1 MKQKTRIASKLFAAL
16 VVLTLISCCFL
27 GTTFARYT
35 STSTGE
41 AMIHVANWSINS
53 DLIDHDD
60 QTNGAQFSF
69 GDLSADDTSYEE
81 VVDAAY
87 DKYII
92 ESIKSYDS
100 YSSARKAQIES
111 AYKTSVLDWD
121 TYYAY
126 ARQAYIDA
134 KYTDEV
140 KADLRAAF
148 DETTETEWDNYL
160 VSIKEQYIEQY
171 VANHPYNANAQA
183 EAEKAAESKFTA
195 DYTAELKAAFDSTEV
210 EFDVYLNGSDSGVN
224 GIANDYAD
232 ALFTKSF
239 IRLLSNTHAAG
250 LGIGNQ
256 RVHKTAK
263 RLVATITNNSEVNA
277 TVTINVADLI
287 ADDIAYLDSVT
298 EENLLDEVNSVLEIK
313 LYYSTTSKDPAN
325 ASAEWT
331 EDTSVNLGVKNK
343 KSVYIFAE
351 VVWTTDDTNSKVDN
365 GALADEL
372 DTIIAENVSSVS
384 WTISYTAV
392 QASELP

>member
-35 STSTGE
+35 STSTGK
-41 AMIHVANWSINS
+41 AIIRVANWSINS
-53 DLIDHDD
+53 DLIDHNK
-60 QTNGAQFSF
+60 QTEGAQFGF
-69 GDLSADDTSYEE
+69 GDLSADDTSYED
-81 VVDAAY
+81 VVNAAY
-87 DKYII
+87 DKYK
-92 ESIKSYDS
+92 ESYAS
-100 YSSARKAQIES
+100 YSSAEKAQIES
-111 AYKTSVLDWD
+111 AYKTSVLDWN

-140 KADLRAAF
+140 KADLQDAF
-148 DETTETEWDNYL
+148 EETTETEWDNYL
-160 VSIKEQYIEQY
+160 VSIKEEYIEQY

-183 EAEKAAESKFTA
+183 EAEKAAESKFDA
-195 DYTAELKAAFDSTEV
+195 GYTAELKAAFDSTETS
-210 EFDVYLNGSDSGVN
+210 FNVYLNGNDSGVN

-232 ALFTKSF
+232 ALFTEDF
-239 IRLLSNTHAAG
+239 IGILSDTHAAG
-250 LGIGNQ
+250 LDIGNQ

-263 RLVATITNNSEVNA
+263 QLVATITNNSEVNA

-287 ADDIAYLDSVT
+287 ADNIAYLGSAT
-298 EENLLDEVNSVLEIK
+298 EKNLLDEVNSVLEIK

-325 ASAEWT
+325 ANTEWK
-331 EDTSVNLGVKNK
+331 EDTSVDLGVKDN

>member
-1 MKQKTRIASKLFAAL
+1 
-16 VVLTLISCCFL
+16 
-27 GTTFARYT
+27 
-35 STSTGE
+35 
-41 AMIHVANWSINS
+41 MIHVANWSINS
-53 DLIDHDD
+53 DLIDHDALTD
-60 QTNGAQFSF
+60 GAQFSF

-81 VVDAAY
+81 VVNDAY
-87 DKYII
+87 DIYK
-92 ESIKSYDS
+92 ESYAS
-100 YSSARKAQIES
+100 YSSAEKAQIES

-140 KADLRAAF
+140 KADLQAAF
-148 DETTETEWDNYL
+148 EETTETNWDNYL
-160 VSIKEQYIEQY
+160 VSIEEEYIEQY

-183 EAEKAAESKFTA
+183 EAEEATESKFTA
-195 DYTAELKAAFDSTEV
+195 DYTAELKAAFDSTAAS
-210 EFDVYLNGSDSGVN
+210 FDVYLNGNASDVN

-232 ALFTKSF
+232 ALFTENF
-239 IRLLSNTHAAG
+239 ISILSNTHAAG

-263 RLVATITNNSEVNA
+263 QLVATITNNSEVNA

-287 ADDIAYLDSVT
+287 ADDIVYLGSVT
-298 EENLLDEVNSVLEIK
+298 ENNLLDEVNSVLEIK
-313 LYYSTTSKDPAN
+313 LYYSTTSLDPAN

-331 EDTSVNLGVKNK
+331 EETSVNLGVKDN

-392 QASELP
+392 QGSELPTT